1 MVKKAQL
8 RSEISIIFL
17 RLRRDKM
24 AVFGLTVIG
33 TLCLMAVLAPFLAP
47 YPYEKQNLLIALEP
61 PSLKHIFG
69 TDEFGR
75 DIFSRILYGSRI
87 SIVVAVGSSFIS
99 GIIGIVLGT
108 IGGYF
113 GKRIDYI
120 VTTLIDVTWSFPT
133 MLLALV
139 FVAITGPSLR
149 NVIIAI
155 GVIYWAQYGR
165 LIRSQVLSIREAEF
179 IQASGAMGA
188 RHFHIILRHVLPNV
202 IAPTIVLISLSMGYA
217 ITTEAMLSFLGV
229 GTQPPMPSWGLILA
243 NGRNYMTNAPWIT
256 IFPGLVIFIV
266 VLGFNLLGDGL
277 RDALD
282 PYLRE

>member
-1 MVKKAQL
+1 M
-8 RSEISIIFL
+8 SW
-17 RLRRDKM
+17 
-24 AVFGLTVIG
+24 FGLVVIIA
-33 TLCLMAVLAPFLAP
+33 LCLVAIFASFLAP
-47 YPYEKQNLLIALEP
+47 YPYEKQNLLVALEP
-61 PSLKHIFG
+61 PSREHIFG

-75 DIFSRILYGSRI
+75 DIFSRIVYGSRI
-87 SIVVAVGSSFIS
+87 SIVVAVGSSLVS
-99 GIIGIVLGT
+99 GIIGIILGT
-108 IGGYF
+108 IGGYY
-113 GKRIDYI
+113 GRKVDYI

-139 FVAITGPSLR
+139 FVAVTGPSLR
-149 NVIIAI
+149 NVILAI

-165 LIRSQVLSIREAEF
+165 VIRGQVLSVKEEEF
-179 IQASGAMGA
+179 VQASKAMGA
-188 RHFHIILRHVLPNV
+188 RDFTILIRHILPNV
-202 IAPTIVLISLSMGYA
+202 IAPSIVLMSLSMGYA

-243 NGRNYMTNAPWIT
+243 NGRNYMTNAPWLT
-256 IFPGLVIFIV
+256 VFPGLVIFVV